1 MNAQQHCE
9 YIINLYLPEVF
20 KHEDK
25 EYRPRIS
32 RILVI
37 GISRSY
43 HLCDI
48 QWELPYLDPKTG
60 LWEVYIH
67 SMVADVRRLG
77 GVHAKIKM
85 QIFLNFPDIFM
96 GCADFKPHTAA
107 LVHALEEDVRCAAD
121 TLKKGDTIAV
131 FKVR

>member
-9 YIINLYLPEVF
+9 YIINLYLPEIF

-32 RILVI
+32 HIVI
-37 GISRSY
+37 IGTSRSY
-43 HLCDI
+43 HLCDVL
-48 QWELPYLDPKTG
+48 WELPYLDPKTG
-60 LWEVYIH
+60 LWKVYIH
-67 SMVADVRRLG
+67 LMNAEVRRLG
-77 GVHAKIKM
+77 GVHTKIKL
-85 QIFLNFPDIFM
+85 QISLNFPDIFL
-96 GCADFKPHTAA
+96 GCADFKPQSAA

-121 TLKKGDTIAV
+121 TLKNSDTIAV